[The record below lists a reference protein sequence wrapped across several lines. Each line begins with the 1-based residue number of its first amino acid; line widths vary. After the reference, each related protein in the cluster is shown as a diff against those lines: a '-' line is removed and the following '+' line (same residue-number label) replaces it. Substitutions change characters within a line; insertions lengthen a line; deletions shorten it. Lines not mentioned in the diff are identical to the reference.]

1 MNKRKTRNVKLFVLS
16 CLVVLTS
23 WQASAFAQT
32 TTTTS
37 SSPTP
42 VPPVANPCTRF
53 TAGSVIHNPPALFSA
68 NGVLNVRFS
77 YQATTDSVGR
87 QLFCFMTPDGLEN
100 PTLHLNPGDT
110 LNITVTNNTP
120 FNNVRDTDFDEAFNA
135 RNCSDNTFENH
146 APMKDRHLYAM
157 TGRRITMTTVLY

>member
-68 NGVLNVRFS
+68 NAVLTVRLS
-77 YQATTDSVGR
+77 YQATTDSVCR
-87 QLFCFMTPDGLEN
+87 QLFSFLTPNSLEP
-100 PTLHLNPGDT
+100 PTRQLSPAYPP
-110 LNITVTNNTP
+110 NT
-120 FNNVRDTDFDEAFNA
+120 T
-135 RNCSDNTFENH
+135 S
-146 APMKDRHLYAM
+146 
-157 TGRRITMTTVLY
+157 TTKTP